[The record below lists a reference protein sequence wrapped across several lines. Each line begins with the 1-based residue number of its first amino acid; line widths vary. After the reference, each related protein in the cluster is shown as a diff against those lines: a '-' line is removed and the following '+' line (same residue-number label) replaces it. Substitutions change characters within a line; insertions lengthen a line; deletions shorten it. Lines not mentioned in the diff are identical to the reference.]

1 MKITIPNSSSVFQR
15 FISISKFLLVLL
27 YSTCIS
33 ASSCFENEES
43 LRFYTSQN
51 TVREFSPDS
60 TYLLLVKNNK
70 SCLNCFQTL
79 SEYLK
84 ELAKDHSISLHAA
97 AFSDSSSLSR
107 KRNIYELSTLF
118 PGYSHLVTYS
128 ELLSDK
134 ITTPQLIIIQKNK
147 IYHFKYEELFSE
159 GFSRISGKVNL
170 KIKSI
175 LDPE

>member
-1 MKITIPNSSSVFQR
+1 MKITIPNSSFVFQR

-84 ELAKDHSISLHAA
+84 ELKKDQSISLHAV
-97 AFSDSSSLSR
+97 AFSDSTSLSR
-107 KRNIYELSTLF
+107 KRNIYEL
-118 PGYSHLVTYS
+118 YSS
-128 ELLSDK
+128 A
-134 ITTPQLIIIQKNK
+134 
-147 IYHFKYEELFSE
+147 
-159 GFSRISGKVNL
+159 
-170 KIKSI
+170 
-175 LDPE
+175 